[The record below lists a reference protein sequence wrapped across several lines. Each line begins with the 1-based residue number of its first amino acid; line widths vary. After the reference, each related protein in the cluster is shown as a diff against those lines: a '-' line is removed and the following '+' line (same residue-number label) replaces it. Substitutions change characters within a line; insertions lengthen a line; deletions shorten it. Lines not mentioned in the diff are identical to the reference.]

1 MSAWGVGSLGCVAG
15 IVLVSAALGCGGGH
29 YQPAPLQPS
38 VCSGVDLQPAS
49 TALDERALLDFL
61 KAQGVQTRTEQKRG
75 DLVYVEVLNPQ
86 NNKLLRLRVAIL
98 PSAMAAGKELH
109 EAMLQHKKGSWG
121 VHRGNLA
128 VLGPVSDMNEILS
141 FASRT
146 KLACWGVL
154 TVAASADEA
163 VVIPGGY
170 REI

>member
-1 MSAWGVGSLGCVAG
+1 MSAWGVGSLGGVAG
-15 IVLVSAALGCGGGH
+15 IVLVSVSLGCGGGH

-61 KAQGVQTRTEQKRG
+61 RAQGVQARAEQKRG
-75 DLVYVEVLNPQ
+75 DLVYVEVLNP
-86 NNKLLRLRVAIL
+86 NDNKWMRLRVAIL
-98 PSAMAAGKELH
+98 PSPMAAGRELH

-128 VLGPVSDMNEILS
+128 VLGPVAGMNEILG
-141 FASRT
+141 FAGKT

-154 TVAASADEA
+154 TVAASSDEA

>member
-1 MSAWGVGSLGCVAG
+1 VAG
-15 IVLVSAALGCGGGH
+15 IVLGSAAWGCGGGH

-38 VCSGVDLQPAS
+38 VCSGIDLQPAS
-49 TALDERALLDFL
+49 TVLDETALLAFL
-61 KAQGVQTRTEQKRG
+61 KAQGVETRTEQKRG
-75 DLVYVEVLNPQ
+75 DLVYVEVLNPET
-86 NNKLLRLRVAIL
+86 KKFVRLRVAIL
-98 PSAMAAGKELH
+98 PSSVAAGKELH

-128 VLGPVSDMNEILS
+128 ILGPVSDMNEILG
-141 FASRT
+141 FAGKT

-154 TVAASADEA
+154 TIAASADEA